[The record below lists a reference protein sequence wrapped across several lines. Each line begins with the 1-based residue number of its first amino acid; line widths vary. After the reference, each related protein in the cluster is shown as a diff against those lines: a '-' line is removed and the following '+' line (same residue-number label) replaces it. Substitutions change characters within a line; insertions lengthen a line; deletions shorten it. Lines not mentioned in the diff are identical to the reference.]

1 MALRVS
7 IRWFAPNA
15 QSRSIIPALA
25 ARDVHAMETDG
36 QPADLAI
43 GMGDA
48 VAEEAW
54 HWSAT
59 HNRPLILYLWDLPPW
74 SIGKGHFNH
83 VISLGPRLLTLPRV
97 GRRSDGRRAHFS
109 RVRWIARHAAEV
121 WVPGRQTAAVVER
134 LFHVECRE
142 VGYGIDATWFTP
154 DPKVQRDTGSVV
166 CVAPL
171 LPHGNLSALIRTA
184 ARSAPKLELRL
195 IGDGPERPGLELLAA
210 DLGVV
215 CRFEATAD
223 PEVRRRAFRTA
234 GAVICPSRYEGFGGA
249 ALEALACGASVVV
262 SDTPSHREILGGA
275 AHYFGLDDDVA
286 LATALR
292 TALASPS
299 RGAAIPQRYTLER
312 AAERFTAGILRVTGA

>member
-1 MALRVS
+1 MTTGLS

-15 QSRSIIPALA
+15 HSRSIIPALT
-25 ARDVHAMETDG
+25 ARGVRAIETDTE
-36 QPADLAI
+36 PADLAI
-43 GMGDA
+43 AMGDA
-48 VAEEAW
+48 VAEDAW
-54 HWSAT
+54 RWST
-59 HNRPLILYLWDLPPW
+59 FTSRPLILYLWDLPPW
-74 SIGKGHFNH
+74 SIGKGHFNR
-83 VISLGPRLLTLPRV
+83 VLALGSRLVTVPRI

-121 WVPGRQTAAVVER
+121 WVPGRQSAAVVER

-154 DPKVQRDTGSVV
+154 DPRAQRDVGSVV

-215 CRFEATAD
+215 CRFEPTAD
-223 PEVRRRAFRTA
+223 PDVRRRAFRTA
-234 GAVICPSRYEGFGGA
+234 GAVICPSRHEGFGGA

-292 TALASPS
+292 AALASPS
-299 RGAAIPQRYTLER
+299 RGPSVPERYTLER
-312 AAERFTAGILRVTGA
+312 AAERFTAGFLRVTGA